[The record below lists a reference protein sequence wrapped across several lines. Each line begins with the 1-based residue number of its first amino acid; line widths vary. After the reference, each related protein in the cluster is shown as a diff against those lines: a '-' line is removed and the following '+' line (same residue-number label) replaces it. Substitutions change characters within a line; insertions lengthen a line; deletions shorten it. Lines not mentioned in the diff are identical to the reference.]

1 MDLLLHLVKQSE
13 VDIHEVSI
21 APILAD
27 FLSHVKVLEH
37 LDLHDIGD
45 FVVMSST
52 LMEIKSREL
61 LPNESVEIEEE
72 LDPRDDLIRRLLE
85 YKRYRDLAREL
96 DTRSGRRQ
104 RQSNLVMPQ
113 PPELKSADDEDLLD
127 LGQLGIWDLTAAF
140 GKLLEEVG
148 QHQSMEIEVEM
159 RDVGYY
165 THVLLDTF
173 KKDRQVKFSDV
184 FDPKEGRYGM
194 IGTLIALLEMMKQ
207 GYLRALQENCFDEI
221 SLAYIGADDVT
232 ADLILA
238 GITAE
243 EMREDLE
250 KAAKA
255 AAEAAKGEADDGDGL
270 LDEEDEAVDEGLI
283 VEDDELL
290 DEESVD
296 ENEVV
301 EDVVADEA
309 QVDEPVAEAGS
320 VEHAAVAEGTVD
332 ESVVDQREADEAD
345 EADSVDEA
353 AVAESTIDGATAG
366 EDSADQS
373 EAEVEPEAEA
383 EADDTV
389 VDEPVE
395 AQVTAQDQDDPVV
408 GDADL
413 PVDADEE
420 AEQPNKPAG
429 SATDAMGDEAATM
442 GGEA

>member
-1 MDLLLHLVKQSE
+1 VSYRVELPVFSGPMDLLLHLVKQSE

-45 FVVMSST
+45 FLVMSST

-140 GKLLEEVG
+140 AKLLEEVG

-165 THVLLDTF
+165 THVLLETF

-243 EMREDLE
+243 EMREDME

-270 LDEEDEAVDEGLI
+270 LEEEEEAVDDDLA
-283 VEDDELL
+283 VEDDDLL

-296 ENEVV
+296 ENAVD

-309 QVDEPVAEAGS
+309 EVDEPLAEAGS
-320 VEHAAVAEGTVD
+320 V
-332 ESVVDQREADEAD
+332 DQ
-345 EADSVDEA
+345 A
-353 AVAESTIDGATAG
+353 AVAESTIDGVTAG

-373 EAEVEPEAEA
+373 EAE
-383 EADDTV
+383 ADDTA

-395 AQVTAQDQDDPVV
+395 AQVTAQDQDDAVV
-408 GDADL
+408 AGTDL
-413 PVDADEE
+413 PADADEQ

>member
-13 VDIHEVSI
+13 VDIHEVAI
-21 APILAD
+21 APILDD
-27 FLSHVKVLEH
+27 FLKHLKVLEQ

-127 LGQLGIWDLTAAF
+127 LGELGVWDLTAAF
-140 GKLLEEVG
+140 AKLLEEVG
-148 QHQSMEIEVEM
+148 QHASMEIEVEM

-165 THVLLDTF
+165 TRALLDTF
-173 KKDRQVKFSDV
+173 KKERQVKFSEV
-184 FDPKEGRYGM
+184 FDKKEGRYGM

-207 GYLRALQENCFDEI
+207 GYLCAVQENCFDEI
-221 SLAYIGADDVT
+221 SLAYIGEDEVT

-243 EMREDLE
+243 EMREDQE

-255 AAEAAKGEADDGDGL
+255 AKAAEAADDGTAGDG
-270 LDEEDEAVDEGLI
+270 AVDEG
-283 VEDDELL
+283 
-290 DEESVD
+290 
-296 ENEVV
+296 
-301 EDVVADEA
+301 
-309 QVDEPVAEAGS
+309 AEAGD
-320 VEHAAVAEGTVD
+320 A
-332 ESVVDQREADEAD
+332 ADE
-345 EADSVDEA
+345 V
-353 AVAESTIDGATAG
+353 
-366 EDSADQS
+366 
-373 EAEVEPEAEA
+373 EAEVVDPADAEVTAEDLDGPVAGNGDLPAEA
-383 EADDTV
+383 VA
-389 VDEPVE
+389 
-395 AQVTAQDQDDPVV
+395 
-408 GDADL
+408 DAD
-413 PVDADEE
+413 A
-420 AEQPNKPAG
+420 
-429 SATDAMGDEAATM
+429 SARSGEPSTDVMGDEAATM